1 MLDLNPGSLEVIVKI
16 QTILQG
22 LRLLRRGQW
31 RRYCGGAM
39 HRKDNSEEIA
49 LL

>member
-22 LRLLRRGQW
+22 LRLLCQRIVASVLW
-31 RRYCGGAM
+31 RCYAQKR
-39 HRKDNSEEIA
+39 
-49 LL
+49 